1 MGFLQEMITSART
14 LRAEF
19 KLGAKPLNASV
30 YANGTRIDQID
41 VIEKLANIKLEVLSQ
56 RPAKMEGATR
66 STPEF
71 DLLIAVPV
79 ADVATQRAKLEKEN
93 VQLEKLIA
101 NIDRQLTNEKFLA
114 SAPPNIVESLRA
126 KRSEYQGQL
135 DKNRAALDGLE

>member
-1 MGFLQEMITSART
+1 
-14 LRAEF
+14 
-19 KLGAKPLNASV
+19 
-30 YANGTRIDQID
+30 
-41 VIEKLANIKLEVLSQ
+41 
-56 RPAKMEGATR
+56 MEGATR

-93 VQLEKLIA
+93 AQLEKLIA
-101 NIDRQLTNEKFLA
+101 NNDRQLTNEKFLA